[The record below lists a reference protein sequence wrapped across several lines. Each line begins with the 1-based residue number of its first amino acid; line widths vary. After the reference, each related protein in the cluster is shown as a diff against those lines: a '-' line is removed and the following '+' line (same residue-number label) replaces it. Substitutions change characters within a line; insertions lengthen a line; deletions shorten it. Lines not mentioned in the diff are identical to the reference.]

1 MEQLELFIA
10 KFKQEMPE
18 YVNEQ
23 LNFYAFGRGE
33 KMANE
38 LATLVLSGE
47 KCGTTSLHQLYEL
60 ENEKIPQ
67 VGEVSVILDGSGHPT
82 SVIKNIKIEV
92 LKFKEITKQHAFI
105 EGEGDKSLDY
115 WRRAH
120 KDFFTKRD
128 QEIKEINFDEDSLVV
143 FETFEVI
150 YKRRS

>member
-10 KFKQEMPE
+10 KFKKEMPE
-18 YVNEQ
+18 YINTQ
-23 LNFYAFGRGE
+23 INFYAFGQGE

-38 LATLVLSGE
+38 LVTLVLSGE
-47 KCGTTSLHQLYEL
+47 KCGTTSLYQLYEL

-67 VGEVSVILDGSGHPT
+67 VGDVNVILDGSGYPT
-82 SVIKNIKIEV
+82 SVIKNIKVEV
-92 LKFKEITKQHAFI
+92 LKFKEVTKKHSFI

-115 WRRAH
+115 WRRVH
-120 KDFFTKRD
+120 KDFFTKND
-128 QEIKEINFDEDSLVV
+128 QEIKEIKFDEDSLVV